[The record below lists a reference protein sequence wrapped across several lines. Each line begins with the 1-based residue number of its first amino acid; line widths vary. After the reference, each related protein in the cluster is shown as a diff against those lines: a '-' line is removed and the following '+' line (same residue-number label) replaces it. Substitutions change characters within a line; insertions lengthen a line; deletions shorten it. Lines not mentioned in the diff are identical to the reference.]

1 MNSLKL
7 LAVSPLPAPQQSTP
21 EQQEKQQPTPSVPS
35 TPSAPSSSTT
45 TTSPTTTDETPT
57 DTTQS
62 TTKDTAPVKS
72 NETSGNNPFL
82 FGAIFVVVVAIAII
96 IYLKFGKKDK

>member
-35 TPSAPSSSTT
+35 TPSSPSSST

-62 TTKDTAPVKS
+62 TTKDTTPVKS